1 MIVTG
6 AIALNGPNEENDDD
20 RARHITDPE
29 ALAGSKS
36 LTRTRQAATTALA
49 NVKTAT
55 LAAAMTVNGTVVIE
69 EVVIEEQTGEETE
82 ATVVLI
88 AVDGI

>member
-6 AIALNGPNEENDDD
+6 AIALNELNEENDDD

-49 NVKTAT
+49 NVKTAI
-55 LAAAMTVNGTVVIE
+55 LAVAMTGNGI
-69 EVVIEEQTGEETE
+69 VVIEEQTGEETE
-82 ATVVLI
+82 ATEATVVLI
-88 AVDGI
+88 AADGI